1 MYDSSQELTAL
12 TSSRIC
18 HDLASPLGAIANGL
32 ELLELTGLADTP
44 EAALL
49 SDSVQSA
56 SARIAYFR
64 IAFGP
69 ASANTMIAPSVAQKT
84 LAQNYDERKISINW
98 QATTDCPRPTAKLL
112 FLLVQAVETAL
123 PYGGDIALQDTG
135 TGWTITSKSRE
146 VRVDRTLWEQL
157 VSGKA
162 ENDLQSSQV
171 QFALAYLQAQNLGK
185 SITYNNTD
193 DTLTLFVT

>member
-12 TSSRIC
+12 ISSRIC

-69 ASANTMIAPSVAQKT
+69 ANAAT
-84 LAQNYDERKISINW
+84 LISPAVAQNYGERKIHINW
-98 QATTDCPRPTAKLL
+98 QATADCPRTMAKLL
-112 FLLVQAVETAL
+112 FLLVQSAETAL
-123 PYGGDIALQDTG
+123 PYGGDVALQDTDG
-135 TGWTITSKSRE
+135 VWTITCTARE
-146 VRVDRTLWEQL
+146 VWLDPDLWGQL
-157 VSGKA
+157 NADSTA
-162 ENDLQSSQV
+162 TSLQSSQV
-171 QFALAYLQAQNLGK
+171 QFALAQLQAGAMNK
-185 SITYNNTD
+185 TITHAHTE
-193 DTLTLFVT
+193 DTLTITVA

>member
-12 TSSRIC
+12 ISSRIC

-64 IAFGP
+64 IAFGT
-69 ASANTMIAPSVAQKT
+69 ASADTMVSPAVAQKT
-84 LAQNYDERKISINW
+84 LAQNYGERKININW
-98 QATTDCPRPTAKLL
+98 RTTEDCPRPLAKLL
-112 FLLVQAVETAL
+112 FLLVQAAETAL
-123 PYGGDIALQDTG
+123 PYGGEIALQDTAD
-135 TGWTITSKSRE
+135 GWTITCTARE
-146 VRVDRTLWEQL
+146 VRLDATLWAQL
-157 VSGKA
+157 TTGETA
-162 ENDLQSSQV
+162 ESLQSSQV
-171 QFALAYLQAQNLGK
+171 QFALARLQANAIGK
-185 SITYNNTD
+185 SIAHSHTD
-193 DTLTLFVT
+193 TTLTITVA